1 MLSFVIAGVVCAFA
15 GLCYAEL
22 ASMLPVSGSAYTYA
36 YTTVGEF
43 GAWIMGALLLLE
55 YALAA
60 SVVAVGWSGYAV
72 SLLHDI
78 GLYIPAEFTQA
89 VGKLVVAQGFELQHD
104 RPARQPEWRDGARSP
119 MVRWCSSCRRARPR
133 SPAPSPRRWRSTT
146 SSTRPKSGGYALINA
161 LDIAVNA
168 DSQAVLAEA
177 TKVMDPAT
185 AHLRDL
191 AAGTQ
196 LSVPAGSIVQL
207 PLATV
212 VPVDPASIVTSL
224 FNLPA
229 VFITLSVTML
239 LVLGVSESAHGQQH
253 HRRHQGHG
261 DPRVHRG
268 RRVLREPRQLASVH
282 SRSPPGVENQFGM
295 DGVIRAATI
304 VFFAYIG
311 FEAVSTAGQEAKN
324 PRKDMPIGILG
335 SLIICTVLYMLT
347 AAVLTGVVSFTKLN
361 VAAPVA
367 TAVDT
372 FGPEWGWLAKCIKI
386 GAIAGLSSVVLVLMF
401 GQTRVFYSMSR
412 DGLLPKTLAKVHPKF
427 KTPWINT
434 LIVGVLVSLAAAVYD
449 INKLGDL
456 TSVGTLVAFGL
467 VCFSVIW
474 LRSKRPDLPRH
485 FKVWGYPGHSG
496 DRRHPVLRAR
506 LDRRRTRDPRV
517 VRLVP
522 AGDDRGVL
530 RLPVLASA
538 RCATRRPT
546 RRRPLVRLR
555 ARLAGAWGESSATS
569 AAYTLAVPAI
579 TWPPCLYSSPKM
591 VPTRP
596 PASVMSSV
604 PAAVSQGLRPISQK
618 PSTRP
623 AATYARSSAAEP
635 GRRRPAALSITALS
649 IARYSSR

>member
-1 MLSFVIAGVVCAFA
+1 MRWRTKSIDQVQTEFDRGELKRSLGAIHLVLFGIGCIIGAGIFVRTGTAAALYAGPAVMLSFVIAGVVCAFA

-78 GLYIPAEFTQA
+78 GLDIPAQFTQA
-89 VGKLVVAQGFELQHD
+89 VGQLVVAHASSFSMTDPLVSLNGVTAHLTDGSVVQFLSQGK
-104 RPARQPEWRDGARSP
+104 ATISGAFTAALAQND
-119 MVRWCSSCRRARPR
+119 VIGHA
-133 SPAPSPRRWRSTT
+133 AE
-146 SSTRPKSGGYALINA
+146 SGGYALINA
-161 LDIAVNA
+161 LDIAVKS
-168 DSQAVLAEA
+168 DSQAVLLEA

-185 AHLRDL
+185 THLRDL
-191 AAGTQ
+191 AAGSQ
-196 LSVPAGSIVQL
+196 LMVPVGSIVQL

-212 VPVDPASIVTSL
+212 VPVDPASIVKSL

-239 LVLGVSESAHGQQH
+239 LILGVSESATVNNIIVAIKVTVIIAFVAVGAFFVNTDNWH
-253 HRRHQGHG
+253 
-261 DPRVHRG
+261 PFIP
-268 RRVLREPRQLASVH
+268 EPT
-282 SRSPPGVENQFGM
+282 GVENQFGI

-311 FEAVSTAGQEAKN
+311 FEAVSTAGQEAKD

-335 SLIICTVLYMLT
+335 SLVVCTILYMAT

-372 FGPEWGWLAKCIKI
+372 FGPGWSWLAKCIKI

-412 DGLLPKTLAKVHPKF
+412 DGLLPKTLARVHPKF

-474 LRSKRPDLPRH
+474 LRAKRPDLPRH
-485 FKVWGYPGHSG
+485 FKVWGYPVIPGI
-496 DRRHPVLRAR
+496 
-506 LDRRRTRDPRV
+506 
-517 VRLVP
+517 
-522 AGDDRGVL
+522 GVL
-530 RLPVLASA
+530 LCFVLAWIGVEHA
-538 RCATRRPT
+538 IR
-546 RRRPLVRLR
+546 VWF
-555 ARLAGAWGESSATS
+555 AWFLLGTVALYFIYPYWVSPMRDKAKEVASS
-569 AAYTLAVPAI
+569 
-579 TWPPCLYSSPKM
+579 
-591 VPTRP
+591 
-596 PASVMSSV
+596 
-604 PAAVSQGLRPISQK
+604 
-618 PSTRP
+618 
-623 AATYARSSAAEP
+623 
-635 GRRRPAALSITALS
+635 
-649 IARYSSR
+649 